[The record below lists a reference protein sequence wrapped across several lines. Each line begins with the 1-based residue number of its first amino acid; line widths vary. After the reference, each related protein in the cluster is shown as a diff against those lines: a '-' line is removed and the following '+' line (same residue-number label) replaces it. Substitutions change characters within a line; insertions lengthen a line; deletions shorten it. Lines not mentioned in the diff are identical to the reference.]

1 MPFSFSR
8 RTSFP
13 KKMNRQALVVGINL
27 YPQLKDS
34 SNRPKNL
41 RKPAADAEAIAQL
54 LETYGNFQVTR
65 FPAIE
70 IDDSQQIDA
79 TPKSTNA
86 QTTALKEAI
95 SNLFNPENN
104 IPETALLFFAGR
116 GLQEEIGGVTE
127 SFLAASD
134 ANLEKGKLG
143 VSQGWLYQLLEKSSA
158 RQQIVWLECCY
169 SQALLELSLEK
180 KATFSETDSDR
191 CLIVAGTPWDSK
203 IENNEEHSPFTN
215 SLLEALSPENNLNR
229 CATNYSLVDYLKKQF
244 PTSKERPIF
253 NNSGSEIILTG
264 ELENLESGVG
274 IRRICPYKG
283 LAYYE
288 CNQIDPKYFYG
299 RKKLTNL
306 LLEKVRTS
314 NFLAVIGSR
323 GSGKSSAVNA
333 GLLHQLKLG
342 QRISG
347 SESWPIVKFRPG
359 EHPLKSLA
367 AALADYGSQIAASG
381 GAVRTKAPELL
392 ESVAAM
398 PGGRRPGGR
407 QGKRSRPIAGP
418 PPLPPNLFSG
428 AISTLEGQSPNPKP
442 RTALKRSPLES
453 LPIPPPSNKQ
463 PKTGKTNGSTNGYSS
478 KTNGN
483 VQAGGKA
490 EVENYAL
497 VKELLIKEGG
507 VGLRKLLQTPK
518 ASRAVLVVEQLE
530 EVFSL
535 CDDVRERQQFFEC
548 LMGAVEPWLLA
559 TSLLSGEEPTV
570 NYRTSVLVIVTMRA
584 DFFGKCALQQYGG
597 LAEQIQS
604 QMVTVMPMT
613 REELKEVITEP
624 AKQVGIE
631 VEPELAE
638 RIVGDVEK
646 YGSLPQL
653 QYALTELWRRR
664 SADRFTVSEYER
676 IGGIKGCLEKRA
688 NEVYQSLT
696 KKERQIAREILLA
709 SIQIGLETEDVTK
722 RVWKKDLV
730 TREGSRSGTEGFS
743 VVEVSK
749 VLQKLAAARL
759 VVTSKARVTPE
770 SNKTATLV
778 ELAHEST
785 IRYWSKLH
793 SWVESR
799 RDAMRRWER
808 LEADAKEWQ
817 NNRRAK
823 DYLLVGLKLSAL
835 KNAMAGEGEKIFL
848 SPLGREFIATS
859 IQQQRQR
866 QWRNYGMAAVAIAFL
881 LGSLGVAVYNWRQAQ
896 WQRLSLESQ
905 KLNAQV
911 DALSW
916 SSQKLFAEEEKFD
929 ALLEALKAGK
939 LLKEARE
946 KVPSDSSV
954 RAIASLQKAV
964 YGLRARRTLAEHL
977 KPVGSVSFSPDGKA
991 IASASDDGTV
1001 KVWTSYGEEILTLS
1015 GHVGPVYSAIFSPTG
1030 DIIAS
1035 AGNDGTVKLWD
1046 RDGYELL
1053 TLIGHSGAVN
1063 SLSFSGSG
1071 DIIASGGN
1079 DGTVKLWDLGGKEI
1093 LSIPAHK
1100 DKIYSVGFS
1109 PDGKTIASAS
1119 EDNTV
1124 KLWNL
1129 KGREIATLEG
1139 HRDRVFGVSFSPD
1152 GKTLAS
1158 ASWDNTIKVWNVEG
1172 REMGTLRGHDGPAI
1186 AVKFSPDGK
1195 TIASGSADG
1204 IIKLWTRYGREI
1216 ATLKGHSALV
1226 GDLSFS
1232 PDGKTIASASA
1243 DFSIKL
1249 WSVSEAQL
1257 PTLQGHQSVV
1267 RGVSFSPAGQAIAT
1281 ASFDGTIKIW
1291 TPDGKELRTLS
1302 GHTRGVS
1309 SVSFSP
1315 NGTVVASAGADGMV
1329 KLWNIEDGSALTL
1342 RGHRSEVNSVS
1353 FSRDGR
1359 VVASAGA
1366 DRTVKLWNLKGQE
1379 LVSFTGHKYG
1389 VRSVSL
1395 SPDAQTIASAG
1406 YGGEGDNLILWNL
1419 NGEVIVGVDDLCL
1432 AVNSVSFSPSGDKLV
1447 VACSNNTVKLIGID
1461 GKVLATFKGHKEEVY
1476 SAIFSPDGKTVASG
1490 SADGTIK
1497 IWSLEGEELAALV
1510 GHGDGVYALSFSPD
1524 GKILVSGSWDFTAML
1539 WYFDLDY
1546 LLARG
1551 CDLVYDYLQKSPNIK
1566 EGDRDLCQGL

>member
-1 MPFSFSR
+1 
-8 RTSFP
+8 
-13 KKMNRQALVVGINL
+13 MNRQALVVGINL

-70 IDDSQQIDA
+70 IDDSLQIDA

-104 IPETALLFFAGR
+104 IPDTALLFFAGR

-143 VSQGWLYQLLEKSSA
+143 VSLNWLARLLEKSRA
-158 RQQIVWLECCY
+158 RQQIVWLDCCD
-169 SQALLELSLEK
+169 SEALLQLSLEK

-191 CLIVAGTPWDSK
+191 CSIVAGVPRDSI

-229 CATNYSLVDYLKKQF
+229 CATNYSLVDHLKKQF
-244 PTSKERPIF
+244 TTSKERPLF

-264 ELENLESGVG
+264 ELENLEIGVG
-274 IRRICPYKG
+274 IRGICPYKG
-283 LAYYE
+283 LASYE

-347 SESWPIVKFRPG
+347 SEGWPIVKFRPG

-367 AALADYGSQIAASG
+367 VALADYRSEIAASG
-381 GAVRTKAPELL
+381 GAVRAKAPEWF

-398 PGGRRPGGR
+398 PARRPPGR
-407 QGKRSRPIAGP
+407 GNNKRSRPIAGP
-418 PPLPPNLFSG
+418 PPLPHNLFSG
-428 AISTLEGQSPNPKP
+428 AISTLEGQNPNSKP
-442 RTALKRSPLES
+442 RTAKKRSPSES

-463 PKTGKTNGSTNGYSS
+463 PLPGKTNGSTNGYSS
-478 KTNGN
+478 KTD
-483 VQAGGKA
+483 VEARGKP

-518 ASRAVLVVEQLE
+518 ASRVVLVVERLE

-535 CDDVRERQQFFEC
+535 CEDVRERQQFFEC

-559 TSLLSGEEPTV
+559 TSLLSGEQPTAD
-570 NYRTSVLVIVTMRA
+570 RHTSVLVIVTMRA

-624 AKQVGIE
+624 ARQVGIE
-631 VEPELAE
+631 VEPELVE
-638 RIVGDVEK
+638 RTIEDVQK
-646 YGSLPQL
+646 YGSLPLL

-696 KKERQIAREILLA
+696 KKERQIARSILLA
-709 SIQIGLETEDVTK
+709 SIQIGLETEDVT
-722 RVWKKDLV
+722 RPVWKKDLV
-730 TREGSRSGTEGFS
+730 TRESSRTGPEGFS
-743 VVEVSK
+743 VVEISK
-749 VLQKLAAARL
+749 VLQKLTAARL

-778 ELAHEST
+778 ELAREST

-808 LEADAKEWQ
+808 LEADAQEWQ

-835 KNAMAGEGEKIFL
+835 KNAMAGEGDEISL

-859 IQQQRQR
+859 IQQQRHR

-881 LGSLGVAVYNWRQAQ
+881 LGFLGVAVYNWRQAQ

-905 KLNAQV
+905 KLKAQV
-911 DALSW
+911 DAWSW

-946 KVPSDSSV
+946 KVPSDTSV

-964 YGLRARRTLAEHL
+964 YGIRSRRTLAEHL
-977 KPVGSVSFSPDGKA
+977 KPVNSVSFSPDGKA

-1015 GHVGPVYSAIFSPTG
+1015 GHVGPVYSVSFSPTG

-1046 RDGYELL
+1046 KSGYELL
-1053 TLIGHSGAVN
+1053 TLVGRSGAVN

-1071 DIIASGGN
+1071 DIIASAGN
-1079 DGTVKLWDLGGKEI
+1079 DGTVKLWDLEGKEI

-1100 DKIYSVGFS
+1100 DKIYSVS
-1109 PDGKTIASAS
+1109 LSQDGKTIASAS

-1124 KLWNL
+1124 KLWDI

-1139 HRDRVFGVSFSPD
+1139 HRDRAFGVSFSPD

-1172 REMGTLRGHDGPAI
+1172 REIGTLRGHDGPAI
-1186 AVKFSPDGK
+1186 AVRFSPDGK
-1195 TIASGSADG
+1195 TIASASADG

-1249 WSVSEAQL
+1249 WNLSEAKL
-1257 PTLQGHQSVV
+1257 PTLEGHQSVV
-1267 RGVSFSPAGQAIAT
+1267 RGVSFSPMGQAIAT

-1291 TPDGKELRTLS
+1291 TPDGKELRTLT
-1302 GHTRGVS
+1302 GHTRGVY

-1315 NGTVVASAGADGMV
+1315 NGTVVASAGADGTV
-1329 KLWNIEDGSALTL
+1329 KLWNIDDGSALTL
-1342 RGHRSEVNSVS
+1342 IGHRGEVNSVS
-1353 FSRDGR
+1353 FSSDGK

-1379 LVSFTGHKYG
+1379 LVSFTRHKYG

-1419 NGEVIVGVDDLCL
+1419 NGEVIVGVNDLCL

-1497 IWSLEGEELAALV
+1497 IWSLEGEELATLL

-1524 GKILVSGSWDFTAML
+1524 GNILVSGSWDFTAML